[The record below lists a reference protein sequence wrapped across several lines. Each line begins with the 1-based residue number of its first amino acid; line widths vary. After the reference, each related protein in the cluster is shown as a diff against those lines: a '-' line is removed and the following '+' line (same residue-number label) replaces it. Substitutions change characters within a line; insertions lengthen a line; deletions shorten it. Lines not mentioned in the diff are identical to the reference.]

1 MRGEKVDFELE
12 PVPLSVDLD
21 DVSLY
26 LYTMENEYVPE
37 IITHLNFELLMNS
50 QYYDPSKSNVFIV
63 HGWIGG
69 YDEPAPS
76 QIKNS
81 IIELYDVNVF
91 VVDWSGP
98 AKKLYPTAKRYV
110 PIVGEL
116 VADFIKKMYTYY
128 GINGHNIR
136 LIGHSLGAHLCGCIG
151 KNLNGEVEYI
161 IGLDPAGPLYST
173 SQVNECLN
181 KNDALFVQ
189 VIHTNGGL
197 LGFNGQLGDV
207 DYYPNGGK
215 RQNGCGLDLL
225 GGCAHAR
232 SFEYLAESITGSQF
246 EALQC
251 DSYNNFKNGNCDNNV
266 RALMGQFHI
275 HKQ

>member
-1 MRGEKVDFELE
+1 MG
-12 PVPLSVDLD
+12 
-21 DVSLY
+21 
-26 LYTMENEYVPE
+26 NEYVPE
-37 IITHLNFELLMNS
+37 IITHLNFDLLKNS
-50 QYYDPSKSNVFIV
+50 PHYNSTKSNVFIV
-63 HGWIGG
+63 HGWIAG
-69 YDEPAPS
+69 YDEPAPAA
-76 QIKNS
+76 IKNS

-98 AKKLYPTAKRYV
+98 AGKLYSTARNYV

-116 VADFIKKMYTYY
+116 VADFIEKMYTYY
-128 GINGHNIR
+128 GIDGHSIR

-151 KNLNGEVEYI
+151 KNLNGQVEYI
-161 IGLDPAGPLYST
+161 IGLDPAGPLYSS
-173 SQVNECLN
+173 SQIDKCLN

-189 VIHTNGGL
+189 VIHTNAGV
-197 LGFNGQLGDV
+197 LGYNGDLGTV
-207 DYYPNGGK
+207 DFYPNGGK

-246 EALQC
+246 QAVQC
-251 DSYNNFKNGNCDNNV
+251 SSYTQYQNGACNSNTK
-266 RALMGQFHI
+266 ALMGQFHI